1 MRTRTL
7 AVAVIALLAVLL
19 VAGQAQAGKAE
30 TELTGVEVETSTG
43 SANATYSGKVK
54 SKRKCRKGRKV
65 TLIHDSDP
73 PFVIGETTTDKNG
86 KWEITGPY
94 PPNPND
100 DRIIVKVSGNEACK
114 GAKGFFNF
122 YDES

>member
-1 MRTRTL
+1 MRFRSL
-7 AVAVIALLAVLL
+7 AIAFVALLAAMLL
-19 VAGQAQAGKAE
+19 ATTAEAGKTT
-30 TELTGVEVETSTG
+30 TELGPVDIVKG
-43 SANATYSGKVK
+43 SGSPTATYSGKVK
-54 SKRKCRKGRKV
+54 SSKRCRKGRKV

-73 PFVIGETTTDKNG
+73 PFVIGEATTDKNG
-86 KWEITGPY
+86 KWKITGPY
-94 PPNPND
+94 PPSSDD